1 MGYPQSGMGYQQA
14 PQTHGKATASLVCG
28 ILAFALCGIF
38 TGIPALI
45 LGSQA
50 VREIDSSGG
59 RLGGRGLAT
68 AGRILGIIS
77 IVLTILAAIAVAL
90 IFIFGDVDTTTND
103 EFGLAFS

>member
-1 MGYPQSGMGYQQA
+1 MGYPQSGMGYPQA
-14 PQTHGKATASLVCG
+14 PQTHGKATASLICG

-50 VREIDSSGG
+50 MREIDASGG
-59 RLGGRGLAT
+59 QLGGRGLAT

-77 IVLTILAAIAVAL
+77 IALTILVAILVAI
-90 IFIFGDVDTTTND
+90 IFIFGETDTTN
-103 EFGLAFS
+103 EFGSLAG